1 MKTYLYTIAIILL
14 FAQCNNQPDLQRVKQ
29 EVVDAEKAFEKMTA
43 EKGTAEAFYFFAADS
58 AVIKRGDG
66 ELIKGRE
73 NIKKYYED
81 QVGGEATVNWA
92 PDYVDVSA
100 SGDLAYTYGKYVWR
114 VKNDTVTNEFKGIF
128 HTVWKRQPD
137 NSWKYVWD

>member
-1 MKTYLYTIAIILL
+1 MKRYFYPFVIILV
-14 FAQCNNQPDLQRVKQ
+14 FMRCSSQPDLQKARQ
-29 EVVDAEKAFEKMTA
+29 EVLDAEKAFQEMTA
-43 EKGTAEAFYFFAADS
+43 EKGIAEAFYFFAADS

-66 ELIKGRE
+66 ELITGRE
-73 NIKKYYED
+73 NIKRYYES
-81 QVGGEATVNWA
+81 QAGGEATVTWV
-92 PDYVDVSA
+92 PDYVDVAA

-114 VKNDTVTNEFKGIF
+114 VKNDTATDEFKGIF